1 MPAPQVPDRLFING
15 EWVAPAAGA
24 SRPSVD
30 PFTSQPWATLPE
42 ADEADVRRAVK
53 AAGDAFDGDWG
64 RISGRDRRKLLLRIA
79 EAISDRAEEL
89 ALTESYDN
97 GKLLREMRGQLDGL
111 PDWYE
116 FYAGLADKVR
126 GATVPLSKSDFFGYT
141 LKEPAGV
148 CAAITAW
155 NSPLLLLTWKLAP
168 ALAAGCTMV
177 VKPSEHAS
185 ASTLAFGRVL
195 EEAGVPAGVVNI
207 VTGGPQTGRALVG
220 DPRVAKVSFTG
231 SVDVGAQVGQAAI
244 GDLKRVTLELG
255 GKSPN
260 IVFDDAPLDDAV
272 NGAVAGIFAATG
284 QTCAAGSRVLV
295 HKDIHDEFTAAL
307 VERAAG
313 IRLGDPLAE
322 DTQMGPVAFQAQLE
336 KVQHYIAIASDE
348 GAELL
353 SGGHRPNDA
362 GLENGLFIEPTVLG
376 HVDNRMRIA
385 RGGGLR
391 ACCRRDPLQRRGRRN
406 SAGQRLVLWSRR
418 RCLDRQRR
426 PRAPHGEGVAGGHG
440 VGQRLS
446 NSQLRDALRR
456 FRCEWH
462 RSGERY
468 RGDRGLLGGQSRL
481 DQYRRCR
488 CDTRPV
494 SPGLV
499 RGGRNHHAYQLDS

>member
-1 MPAPQVPDRLFING
+1 MTATAQDAAVQQFEMFIDG
-15 EWVAPAAGA
+15 ATTGAASG
-24 SRPSVD
+24 RTYESVD
-30 PFTSQPWATLPE
+30 PYTGEPWARVPD
-42 ADEADVRRAVK
+42 AGAADVDRAV
-53 AAGDAFDGDWG
+53 AAARAAFEGPWSELTPTQRG
-64 RISGRDRRKLLLRIA
+64 KLLRRLGDLIA
-79 EAISDRAEEL
+79 ANAPRLAELE
-89 ALTESYDN
+89 TRDN

-322 DTQMGPVAFQAQLE
+322 DTQMGPVAFQGQLE

-348 GAELL
+348 GAEVL
-353 SGGHRPNDA
+353 SGGHRPNDP

-385 RGGGLR
+385 REEVFGPVVAVIPFSDEEDAIRLANDSSYGLAAGVWTGSVGRAHRMAKALR
-391 ACCRRDPLQRRGRRN
+391 AGTVWVNAYRTVSYEMPYGGFGASGIGRENGIEAIEAYLEDKAVWINTAVAGATRDPF
-406 SAGQRLVLWSRR
+406 RL
-418 RCLDRQRR
+418 
-426 PRAPHGEGVAGGHG
+426 G
-440 VGQRLS
+440 
-446 NSQLRDALRR
+446 
-456 FRCEWH
+456 
-462 RSGERY
+462 
-468 RGDRGLLGGQSRL
+468 
-481 DQYRRCR
+481 
-488 CDTRPV
+488 
-494 SPGLV
+494 
-499 RGGRNHHAYQLDS
+499 

>member
-1 MPAPQVPDRLFING
+1 VTQRPMPAPQVPDRLFING
-15 EWVAPAAGA
+15 AWVAPAEGA

-53 AAGDAFDGDWG
+53 AACDAFDGDWG
-64 RISGRDRRKLLLRIA
+64 RTSGRDRRKLLLRIA
-79 EAISDRAEEL
+79 EAISARAGEL

-126 GATVPLSKSDFFGYT
+126 GATVPLSKADFFGYT

-195 EEAGVPAGVVNI
+195 EAAGVPAGVVNI
-207 VTGGPQTGRALVG
+207 VAGGPRTGRSLVG

-231 SVDVGAQVGQAAI
+231 SVDVGAQVGQAAVA
-244 GDLKRVTLELG
+244 DLKRVTLELG

-295 HKDIHDEFTAAL
+295 QKGVHDEFAAAL
-307 VERAAG
+307 VERAAN
-313 IRLGDPLAE
+313 IRLGDPLAD
-322 DTQMGPVAFQAQLE
+322 DTQMGPVAFQAQLD
-336 KVQHYIAIASDE
+336 KVQNYIKIASDE

-353 SGGHRPNDA
+353 SGGRRPDNASLTD
-362 GLENGLFIEPTVLG
+362 GLFIEPTVLG
-376 HVDNRMRIA
+376 NVDNRMRIA
-385 RGGGLR
+385 REEVFGPVVAVIPFSDEDDAIRLANDSSYGLAAGVWTGNVGRAHRMAKALR
-391 ACCRRDPLQRRGRRN
+391 AGTVWVNAYRTVSYEMPYGGFGRSGIGRENGIEAIEAYLEDKAVWINTAESGATRDPF
-406 SAGQRLVLWSRR
+406 RL
-418 RCLDRQRR
+418 
-426 PRAPHGEGVAGGHG
+426 G
-440 VGQRLS
+440 
-446 NSQLRDALRR
+446 
-456 FRCEWH
+456 
-462 RSGERY
+462 
-468 RGDRGLLGGQSRL
+468 
-481 DQYRRCR
+481 
-488 CDTRPV
+488 
-494 SPGLV
+494 
-499 RGGRNHHAYQLDS
+499 

>member
-1 MPAPQVPDRLFING
+1 VTDRPMPAPVVPDRLFIG
-15 EWVAPAAGA
+15 GKWVAPVDGG
-24 SRPSVD
+24 SRESID
-30 PFTSQPWATLPE
+30 PFTSKTWATLPE
-42 ADEADVRRAVK
+42 AGEDDVRSAVK
-53 AAGDAFDGDWG
+53 AASEALDGDWG
-64 RISGRDRRKLLLRIA
+64 TTSGRDRRKLLLRIA
-79 EAISDRAEEL
+79 DVISSKAEDL

-207 VTGGPQTGRALVG
+207 VTGGAETGRALVG

-260 IVFDDAPLDDAV
+260 IVFDDASLDDAV

-295 HKDIHDEFTAAL
+295 HKNIHDEFAAAL
-307 VERAAG
+307 VERASG
-313 IRLGDPLAE
+313 IRLGDPLAD
-322 DTQMGPVAFQAQLE
+322 DTQMGPVAFDAQLK
-336 KVQHYIAIASDE
+336 KVQRYIQIASDE

-353 SGGHRPNDA
+353 SGGHRPSDSS
-362 GLENGLFIEPTVLG
+362 LDDGLFIEPTVLG
-376 HVDNRMRIA
+376 QVDNRMRIA
-385 RGGGLR
+385 REEVFGPVVAVIPFSDEEEAIRLANDSSYGLAAGVWTRDVGRAHRMAKALR
-391 ACCRRDPLQRRGRRN
+391 AGTVWVNAYRTVSYEMPYGGFGASGIGRENGIEAIEAYLEDKAVWINTAEPGTSRDP
-406 SAGQRLVLWSRR
+406 
-418 RCLDRQRR
+418 
-426 PRAPHGEGVAGGHG
+426 
-440 VGQRLS
+440 
-446 NSQLRDALRR
+446 
-456 FRCEWH
+456 FK
-462 RSGERY
+462 
-468 RGDRGLLGGQSRL
+468 LG
-481 DQYRRCR
+481 
-488 CDTRPV
+488 
-494 SPGLV
+494 
-499 RGGRNHHAYQLDS
+499 

>member
-1 MPAPQVPDRLFING
+1 MPAPQVPERLFING
-15 EWVAPAAGA
+15 EWVAPVEGA

-53 AAGDAFDGDWG
+53 AACDAFDGDWG
-64 RISGRDRRKLLLRIA
+64 RTSGRDRRKLLLRIA
-79 EAISDRAEEL
+79 EAISARAEEL

-185 ASTLAFGRVL
+185 ASTLAFGQVL

-353 SGGHRPNDA
+353 FGGHRPNDA

-385 RGGGLR
+385 REEVFGPVVAVIPFSDEEDAIRLANDSSYGLAAGVWTGSVGRAHRMAKALR
-391 ACCRRDPLQRRGRRN
+391 AGTVWVNAYRTVSYEMPYGGFGASGIGRENGIEAIEAYLEDKAVWINTAVAGATRDPF
-406 SAGQRLVLWSRR
+406 RL
-418 RCLDRQRR
+418 
-426 PRAPHGEGVAGGHG
+426 G
-440 VGQRLS
+440 
-446 NSQLRDALRR
+446 
-456 FRCEWH
+456 
-462 RSGERY
+462 
-468 RGDRGLLGGQSRL
+468 
-481 DQYRRCR
+481 
-488 CDTRPV
+488 
-494 SPGLV
+494 
-499 RGGRNHHAYQLDS
+499 